1 MRRLKANSR
10 THEGAEDVVKR
21 SIPALVDSGAGKPKV
36 GVLVLRALRLL
47 PPDGLVLA
55 VAPIVVVSGFGFR
68 ALHHHESPQPDV
80 RDLPRVAA
88 VPGVE

>member
-1 MRRLKANSR
+1 MQ
-10 THEGAEDVVKR
+10 
-21 SIPALVDSGAGKPKV
+21 GAGSEPAQGGFAESSAV
-36 GVLVLRALRLL
+36 SHASEF
-47 PPDGLVLA
+47 PADGLVLA

>member
-10 THEGAEDVVKR
+10 THEGAEYVVKR

-47 PPDGLVLA
+47 PPDDLVLA
-55 VAPIVVVSGFGFR
+55 VAPTLLHPFYHVVELLDHSFLLRCFVCLGI
-68 ALHHHESPQPDV
+68 L
-80 RDLPRVAA
+80 
-88 VPGVE
+88 